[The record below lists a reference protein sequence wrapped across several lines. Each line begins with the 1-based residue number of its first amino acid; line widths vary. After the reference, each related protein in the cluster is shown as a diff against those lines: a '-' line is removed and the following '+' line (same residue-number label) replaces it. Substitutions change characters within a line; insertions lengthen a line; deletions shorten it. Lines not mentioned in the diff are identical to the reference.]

1 MSDDDLDDLR
11 AELAEYAVP
20 QKQGGR
26 TAREERVIAGFE
38 EIQRFVD
45 TQGRPPQ
52 HGEGRD
58 IFERLYAVR
67 LDRIRAE
74 AECRALVEPLD
85 RQGLLADVSAQMLDD
100 DISDDELLAELRG
113 LAEPEDSITTL
124 RHVRSSTERRAAE
137 DIANRTVCKD
147 FERFAPLFKQVQA
160 DLEAGV
166 RVSRP
171 FELKSEIEQG
181 RFFIVGGLTAYV
193 AEKEPEFTNAQG
205 RKDARLRVIFS
216 NKTESDLLMRSLQ
229 RALNEDSAGRRIS
242 EPEAGPLF
250 TDTLADDDKQSGTIY
265 VLRSK
270 SDHPFVVQ
278 NRNLVHKIGV
288 TTGSVEDRIRGA
300 HLQPTFLL
308 AGVEIIATY
317 QLYTVL
323 PHKLESKIHQLF
335 GNARIDITIPSYHG
349 RQKPAKEWFL
359 VPLSV
364 IDEAIKRIKDG
375 SIDAYIYDQKAMKLI
390 IQDNSSEDLTL
401 LAEQSGLSTVESLEK
416 NDSVFSEK
424 MSMLLSAI
432 SEMHIDD
439 LRSISQ
445 YMYEE
450 LDINEKPHRGKKDS
464 MIDFI
469 IRNRLAFIE
478 NILILNKEQIIDFAK
493 AVGVSCRKS
502 HAKNEV
508 AEAIRKELAVIL
520 RA

>member
-1 MSDDDLDDLR
+1 MSEDDLDDLR

-45 TQGRPPQ
+45 TYGRPPQ

-74 AECRALVEPLD
+74 AECRILVEPLD
-85 RQGLLADVSAQMLDD
+85 RQGLLTAVSAPTSDD
-100 DISDDELLAELRG
+100 DISDDELLAEFRSLV
-113 LAEPEDSITTL
+113 ESEDGVSKL
-124 RHVRSSTERRAAE
+124 RHVRSSAERRAAE
-137 DIANRTVCKD
+137 DVASRTVCKD
-147 FERFAPLFKQVQA
+147 FERFAPLFKQVHA
-160 DLEAGV
+160 DLKAGV

-171 FELKSEIEQG
+171 FEMKSEIEQG

-193 AEKEPEFTNAQG
+193 AEKDTEFTNAQG
-205 RKDARLRVIFS
+205 RKDARLRVVFS
-216 NKTESDLLMRSLQ
+216 NGTESDLLMRSLQ
-229 RALNEDSAGRRIS
+229 RALNEDSAGRRITDS
-242 EPEAGPLF
+242 EVGPLF
-250 TDTLADDDKQSGTIY
+250 SDTPSADDKKSGTIY

-270 SDHPFVVQ
+270 SDDPFIVQ

-308 AGVEIIATY
+308 AGVDIVATY
-317 QLYTVL
+317 QLYSIL
-323 PHKLESKIHQLF
+323 PHKLESVIHRLF
-335 GNARIDITIPSYHG
+335 GHARLDVEISSYHG
-349 RQKPAKEWFL
+349 RKKPAKEWFL

-364 IDEAIKRIKDG
+364 IDEAIERIKDG
-375 SIDAYIYDQKAMKLI
+375 SIDNYIYDGKTMTLKVPNL
-390 IQDNSSEDLTL
+390 SSEDMDS
-401 LAEQSGLSTVESLEK
+401 ASEKSEFSTVEHLGES
-416 NDSVFSEK
+416 DRIFSEK
-424 MSMLLSAI
+424 MLRLSSAVQA
-432 SEMHIDD
+432 MHIDD
-439 LRSISQ
+439 LRSITQ

-450 LDINEKPHRGKKDS
+450 LDINEKPHRGKRDS

-502 HAKNEV
+502 QAKNEI

-520 RA
+520 RV